1 MEEDDQKEMY
11 DALNKMDHG
20 TIDKLIDKGADVS
33 MELEEEQTTP
43 LLIAAGM
50 GDWNTVDKLLAV
62 KGVFESLDYSD
73 EFGYTALHCAV
84 FSIGSRCILPPTIR
98 DHIQANKDPLQVVK
112 SLLSK
117 GVDMNP
123 LNQFNET
130 PLHIAII
137 GENKEIVEVLLANGA
152 DPNMVNKNPP
162 ELRLVMERRPDIVA
176 LIEAET
182 QRRVLIATEAEQAQ
196 CVAFAM
202 GAQERLGEESPVL
215 SLDPELVK
223 MVLNFV

>member
-1 MEEDDQKEMY
+1 MEENDQKEMY
-11 DALNKMDHG
+11 RALNEMDHG
-20 TIDKLIDKGADVS
+20 TIRELINKGADVS
-33 MELEEEQTTP
+33 MELEEQQTTP

-50 GDWNTVDKLLAV
+50 GDWKTVRDLLDV

-73 EFGYTALHCAV
+73 ELGYTALHCAV
-84 FSIGSRCILPPTIR
+84 DSIGSRRILPPTIR
-98 DHIQANKDPLQVVK
+98 DHIQANKDSLQVVK

-123 LNQFNET
+123 LNQFEET

-137 GENKEIVEVLLANGA
+137 GENKKMVEVLLANGS
-152 DPNMVNKNPP
+152 DPNMVNKIPSK
-162 ELRLVMERRPDIVA
+162 LGSVIERRPDIIA
-176 LIEAET
+176 LIGAET
-182 QRRVLIATEAEQAQ
+182 QRRVIVAEEAEQAQ